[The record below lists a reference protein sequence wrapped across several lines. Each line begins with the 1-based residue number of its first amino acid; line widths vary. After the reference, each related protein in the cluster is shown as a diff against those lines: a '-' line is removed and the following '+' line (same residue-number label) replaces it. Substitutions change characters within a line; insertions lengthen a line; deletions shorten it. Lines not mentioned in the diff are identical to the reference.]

1 MGKQKKRIRFKTRRT
16 YSSSK
21 PRIVNIQS
29 DDLAAYVR
37 QAELQAIPVIKDLD
51 VSAGAA
57 VLLLAQY
64 TQALVSGNPHITL
77 ESATTITDSVL
88 AIWQTGSYQ
97 PSAQYPFT
105 LEETLQDLKGGL
117 KAKTD
122 YSKQIRPFMPSHE
135 NVPLGSGRLA
145 AGIAL
150 HPKNLLWQVWIIAHG
165 PCALLGAY
173 RDPSEAQKSLE
184 RIINLAR
191 YGDATIEKHGDAA
204 TDAWYLYRELMTQG
218 DGRPETF
225 PYDMIAY
232 ILENIHL
239 YTVEL

>member
-1 MGKQKKRIRFKTRRT
+1 MGKQKKKIRLKTRRAH
-16 YSSSK
+16 SSSK
-21 PRIVNIQS
+21 PRVVNIQS

-37 QAELQAIPVIKDLD
+37 RAELQAIPVIKELD

-64 TQALVSGNPHITL
+64 THALISGNPNITL

-97 PSAQYPFT
+97 PGEQYPFT
-105 LEETLQDLKGGL
+105 LEETLQDLKEDL

-122 YSKQIRPFMPSHE
+122 YSKQVRPFTPSHE
-135 NVPLGSGRLA
+135 NIPLGSGRLA

-173 RDPSEAQKSLE
+173 HDPSEAQKSLE

-191 YGDATIEKHGDAA
+191 YGDVTIEKHGNAA
-204 TDAWYLYRELMTQG
+204 KDAWYFYRELITQG
-218 DGRPETF
+218 DGHPEMF

-232 ILENIHL
+232 LLDNLHL
-239 YTVEL
+239 YMVDL